1 MGARHVEELFSAA
14 YDDALTPAERRRY
27 EEHMATCPE
36 CKAAAAEFRQAIDVV
51 RALPPAQMP
60 VRVVLPSTPPQV
72 ARRRLVLPALPR
84 LRVTPAWGATAMALA
99 GVVAV
104 VIVVRGHVGGVPS
117 AGTSSVAGNAL
128 GAGPGARA
136 AQATVGT
143 CPMPLAVTSAAPGAA
158 SSAPAGFANR
168 VTISIP
174 ERQGQQLV
182 LATTTNHVSPGS
194 QVLVF
199 AALTSSSGNHAA
211 VIPCVSLHGLG
222 AVAMAP
228 NGASSADNAASATA
242 PPTAHGGPVTP
253 PGGPVKS
260 TTPAPAPAA
269 PPAQPASGGSI
280 SSTSGGHAAAGSQQY
295 SGPVNGSSIT
305 QQQADAFAPY
315 QLPSSLA
322 FAEPTSAAVGNL
334 TLQVVQIPA
343 GITPGTQLQLIALVP
358 AGLPSSADRPAIEA
372 VLTLDVS

>member
-1 MGARHVEELFSAA
+1 
-14 YDDALTPAERRRY
+14 
-27 EEHMATCPE
+27 MATCPE

-51 RALPPAQMP
+51 HALPSAQMP

-104 VIVVRGHVGGVPS
+104 VIVVRGHVGGVPGAS
-117 AGTSSVAGNAL
+117 TSSVAGNAV

-199 AALTSSSGNHAA
+199 AA
-211 VIPCVSLHGLG
+211 
-222 AVAMAP
+222 
-228 NGASSADNAASATA
+228 
-242 PPTAHGGPVTP
+242 
-253 PGGPVKS
+253 
-260 TTPAPAPAA
+260 PAPAA
-269 PPAQPASGGSI
+269 APAQPASGGSI
-280 SSTSGGHAAAGSQQY
+280 GSTSGGHAAAGSQQY

-343 GITPGTQLQLIALVP
+343 SITPGTQLQLIALVP
-358 AGLPSSADRPAIEA
+358 AGLPGSADRPAIEA